1 MGAEVSQQM
10 PVGAKQDLS
19 GNYIRDERKSST
31 SGSEDE
37 NLAHHHLFKL
47 ADLERAGIK
56 LNNDLIPPTRNQ
68 VHSTFVIINWFAP
81 NAQLLRSFFVA

>member
-37 NLAHHHLFKL
+37 NSGHHHLFKL
-47 ADLERAGIK
+47 ADLERAGVK

-68 VHSTFVIINWFAP
+68 VQSTLGLKRFTLRIQIKWNWD
-81 NAQLLRSFFVA
+81 SM